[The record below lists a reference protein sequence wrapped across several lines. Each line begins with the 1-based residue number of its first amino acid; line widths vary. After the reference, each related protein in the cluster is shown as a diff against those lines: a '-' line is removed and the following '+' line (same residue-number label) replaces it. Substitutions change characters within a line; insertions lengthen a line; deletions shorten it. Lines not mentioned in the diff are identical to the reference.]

1 MFVMGN
7 SHIPH
12 VLINFYHKII
22 VHSSFTLIYAHL
34 TLYGHRLILYVYML
48 LAATSSFN
56 GTSDCMT
63 IVISIHSQT
72 EEANSPLICSH

>member
-63 IVISIHSQT
+63 
-72 EEANSPLICSH
+72 SHIYSFPNRGGQ